1 MVFTPR
7 LISLVMGGAAALF
20 FLILAAS
27 WNLYQALTFLL
38 FYNFMVIVLLLI
50 DWSLT
55 VKTDSLRID
64 RIYEHRLSLGAEN
77 PIILKVENRSNIDL
91 EVIIKDEPP
100 VIFKASAS
108 SLKGKI
114 PAGSISEFRY
124 SLEPPKRGD
133 YNFGNINIRYRSRL
147 GCFLRQFKAVGDKNN
162 IRVYPNIMEI
172 RKYQLL
178 ARKGH
183 LIEAGIKPSRVVGLG
198 TDFESLRDYQVDDEY
213 RRINWRA
220 TARRGR
226 LVSNQYEVDKSQN
239 ILLVLDAGRMM
250 SGEINSLSKLDH
262 AVNTS
267 LLLGYVGVNRD
278 DKVGLVAF
286 SDRVKLYIPPRKGQP
301 QLQKI
306 LAGLYN
312 LQPEV
317 VESDYRS
324 ACQYISLEI
333 RKRSLICIFTDLI
346 DEKASDELITYIST
360 LTRNHLVM
368 CITILDS
375 SLVIQARKIP
385 SDSREVYEKGV
396 AQAVLRHREKAIS
409 MLQNR
414 GVAVV
419 SVTPEELS
427 VSTINKYLEIK
438 SLSRL

>member
-7 LISLVMGGAAALF
+7 LIALVVGGSVALF
-20 FLILAAS
+20 FLILTAS
-27 WNLYQALTFLL
+27 WKSYQALTFLV
-38 FYNFMVIVLLLI
+38 FYNSVLILLFLI
-50 DWSLT
+50 DWLIT
-55 VKTDSLRID
+55 VKPNCFRIV

-77 PIILKVENRSNIDL
+77 TIVLRVENRSKADL

-100 VIFKASAS
+100 VSFKASTSSLQGKLPAS
-108 SLKGKI
+108 SVTNFK
-114 PAGSISEFRY
+114 Y
-124 SLEPPKRGD
+124 TLEPPKRGD
-133 YNFGNINIRYRSRL
+133 YSFGNINFRYRSRL
-147 GCFLRQFKAVGDKNN
+147 GFFLRQFKVHGEKNN

-178 ARKGH
+178 TRQGH

-213 RRINWRA
+213 RRINWGA

-250 SGEINSLSKLDH
+250 SGEVKNLSKLDH
-262 AVNTS
+262 AINAS

-286 SDRVKLYIPPRKGQP
+286 ADRVKLYIPPGKGQP

-317 VESDYRS
+317 VESDYQA
-324 ACQYISLEI
+324 ACQYISFKN

-346 DEKASDELITYIST
+346 DEEASNDLITYVSF
-360 LTRNHLVM
+360 LTKNHLVL
-368 CITILDS
+368 CITMLDS
-375 SLVIQARKIP
+375 SFVSQARKIP
-385 SDSREVYEKGV
+385 SDSQEVYEKGV
-396 AQAVLRHREKAIS
+396 ARAVLRNREKAIS
-409 MLQNR
+409 MLKSR
-414 GVAVV
+414 GVVVV
-419 SVTPEELS
+419 SVPPEELS
-427 VSTINKYLEIK
+427 IATINKYLEIK
-438 SLSRL
+438 SLSKL